1 MNHRTRHRSPFG
13 LAIAAPAVV
22 KAVCG
27 AILAVLAVVVWQQF
41 SELAKQQDLL
51 APWEKVQGYA
61 VFYPRMI
68 GNDQQEMETGG
79 NASSVAEARDLY
91 PVLDRAGALFV
102 DAANYEPG
110 TPPDPTSRWPVP
122 PIRVNTHYLEQYP
135 ILDAARKPIT
145 VAADDPEWVV
155 AVPEQFKPREA
166 QIRQLL
172 QETRTGGPGITGA
185 TQAEQ
190 RITGDQPR
198 FTSQRVR
205 IVWTASGQ
213 GVFSYDPQVNP
224 GHGNLITDPIV
235 EIMTPANS
243 LAVDRLNAIT
253 GGLDTGLKV
262 RVGDDPAGTLAALGP
277 KLKQLKLDDNLQHL
291 VTVHQAMAA
300 QLDQVRGGITQIAV
314 FAGAALFVL
323 VALTA
328 VIVLVGSDRLR
339 RRLTVRRLHGIG
351 FARSYRELLIALGTT
366 WLGQTVLAGIG
377 LAVLAMNTLS
387 PADTTAGPLDRL
399 PELAAISVLSLA
411 IEAMFVVV
419 TARFL
424 ERRNTVNRLK
434 EL

>member
-1 MNHRTRHRSPFG
+1 MKHRTHHRSPFG

-22 KAVCG
+22 KAVSG

-41 SELAKQQDLL
+41 SELAKQQELL

-61 VFYPRMI
+61 VFYPRLT
-68 GNDQQEMETGG
+68 GNDQQELETGG

-91 PVLDRAGALFV
+91 PVLDQAGALFV

-135 ILDAARKPIT
+135 ILDASRKPIT
-145 VAADDPEWVV
+145 VAANDPAWVV

-190 RITGDQPR
+190 RITGDRPR
-198 FTSQRVR
+198 FTAQRVR

-224 GHGNLITDPIV
+224 GRGNLITDPIV

-243 LAVDRLNAIT
+243 LTVDRLNAIT

-262 RVGDDPAGTLAALGP
+262 RVGADPAATLAALGP
-277 KLKQLKLDDNLQHL
+277 KLKELKLDDNLRHL
-291 VTVHQAMAA
+291 VTVHEAMAT
-300 QLDQVRGGITQIAV
+300 QIDQVRGGLTQIAA

-328 VIVLVGSDRLR
+328 VIVIIGSDRLR

-351 FARSYRELLIALGTT
+351 FTRSYRELLFALGGT

-387 PADTTAGPLDRL
+387 PSDTAASPLERL
-399 PELAAISVLSLA
+399 VAVSVLSLVL
-411 IEAMFVVV
+411 EAAFVVA
-419 TARFL
+419 TARVV

>member
-1 MNHRTRHRSPFG
+1 MNHRTRNRSPFG

-41 SELAKQQDLL
+41 SELAKQQELL
-51 APWEKVQGYA
+51 APWEKVQGYG
-61 VFYPRMI
+61 VFYPRLT

-91 PVLDRAGALFV
+91 PVLDQAGALFV
-102 DAANYEPG
+102 DAANYAPD
-110 TPPDPTSRWPVP
+110 TPPDPTGRWPVP
-122 PIRVNTHYLEQYP
+122 PIRVNTHYLAQYP

-145 VAADDPEWVV
+145 VAANDPAWVV

-166 QIRQLL
+166 QIRELL

-185 TQAEQ
+185 VQAEQ
-190 RITGDQPR
+190 RITGDRPR
-198 FTSQRVR
+198 FSTQQVR

-243 LAVDRLNAIT
+243 LTVDRLNAIT

-262 RVGDDPAGTLAALGP
+262 RVGDDPAATLAALGP
-277 KLKQLKLDDNLQHL
+277 KLKELKLDDNLRHL
-291 VTVHQAMAA
+291 VTVHQAMAT
-300 QLDQVRGGITQIAV
+300 QIDEVRGGITQVTV
-314 FAGAALFVL
+314 FAGVALFVL

-328 VIVLVGSDRLR
+328 AIVIVGSDRLR

-351 FARSYRELLIALGTT
+351 FTRSYRELLLALGGT
-366 WLGQTVLAGIG
+366 WLGQTVLAGIA

-387 PADTTAGPLDRL
+387 PPGAEASPWDRI
-399 PELAAISVLSLA
+399 PELAAVSVLSLA
-411 IEAMFVVV
+411 IEVLFVVV
-419 TARFL
+419 TARIV
-424 ERRNTVNRLK
+424 ERRNTVKRLK